1 MELKAQAL
9 KHAATPVKENLAAS
23 ALKTSIN
30 RLGTLPT
37 LPEAATKAM
46 AVANDRNSRLADF
59 SAIVERDP
67 TLATGILKL
76 ANSALFRIGG
86 ELANLHQ
93 AVIRL
98 GLRQCK
104 NLIVSVGVRSLFN
117 KVPAA
122 MQQCNILWEHSLTV
136 ACLSRSLNKTLETGY
151 QGEEFSCG
159 LAHDIG
165 RILFAIA
172 APDFFG
178 NATILDFDE
187 DRDILLRE
195 QSVLG
200 VDHCSLGAWYA
211 QRNQLPSALVSVIQ
225 HHHLPAKATAHQNLV
240 GLVAM
245 AEHMANYYQRT
256 ETTIDYPLW
265 ENPGWAFLSL
275 NYDDGTKEKIMR
287 LAAILIE
294 DAVRETRESDAF
306 QAA

>member
-1 MELKAQAL
+1 MAL
-9 KHAATPVKENLAAS
+9 LFPTQKDSTAPPVDSLAAS
-23 ALKTSIN
+23 ALKSTIN

-37 LPEAATKAM
+37 LPEAATKAL

-59 SAIVERDP
+59 SAIIERDP

-76 ANSALFRIGG
+76 ANSALFRVGC
-86 ELANLHQ
+86 ELANLNQ
-93 AVIRL
+93 AVVRL

-117 KVPAA
+117 KVPGAL
-122 MQQCNILWEHSLTV
+122 QQCNILWEHSLTV
-136 ACLSRSLNKTLETGY
+136 GCLSRSLNKTLETGY

-178 NATILDFDE
+178 NTTILDFDE
-187 DRDILLRE
+187 DRDILNRE
-195 QSVLG
+195 LSTLG

-211 QRNQLPSALVSVIQ
+211 QRNQLPTSLVSAIQ
-225 HHHLPAKATAHQNLV
+225 FHHVPSKATTHQNLV
-240 GLVAM
+240 GVVAM
-245 AEHMANYYQRT
+245 AEHMANYFQRT
-256 ETTIDYPLW
+256 ETTMDYPLG
-265 ENPGWAFLSL
+265 ENPGWQFLAA
-275 NYDDGTKEKIMR
+275 NCDDGTKEKIGR
-287 LAAILIE
+287 LVPVLLE
-294 DAVRETRESDAF
+294 EAVKESRQSDAF